1 MEGRHVRLSVRNPI
15 QKDGLYY
22 GNIKEKQANLILAT
36 REQECV
42 DNLSQMLF
50 EFPAELVLRSLDEGR
65 SIRDIISEEN
75 IDYEQHIGKL
85 KNYQTVATA
94 FMYMSPRSIIGD
106 GVGLGKTA
114 EVAALI
120 NYLKN
125 INQLKRFLIG
135 VETSAL
141 GQTQCEM
148 IKFTGLHVVQL
159 PSEQSK
165 MRKVI
170 QQTNWADVDGVIVKH
185 SALRSDLLSRWLSLY
200 LDEKSR
206 SRIFDLFILDES
218 SVVKNKNNKI
228 YDYTNNICNIIPRV
242 HFLNATTF
250 ETSIMDIY
258 NQIDMMDSSI
268 LPRKWRIE
276 KEFCRFGSKKYWK
289 TENGKPTIK
298 YNWKLNGYKN
308 QEIFKNSLKLFYFG
322 RAKKDVMEEVQHQYK
337 VYEVQPT
344 NEQSLALAKGYR
356 YMEVLN
362 CPSLIK
368 ELNIPCNRKN
378 VPKINRLVQLMED
391 ELHDY
396 KTMIYCFHLEAQ
408 KAIAEELNNI
418 GKKTVILNGS
428 NTDEER
434 WAIVNDFN
442 KGVYDVLIT
451 NIKKSL
457 NLFGGEACIIYTVET
472 NPAKMEQIRGRIDRN
487 TDDKTRLFILLVYG
501 GTDEHR
507 FLTEVISQRAK
518 DARSLTI
525 DSKTAIDY
533 FMEAMN

>member
-1 MEGRHVRLSVRNPI
+1 MAVRSPI
-15 QKDGLYY
+15 QKGGVYY
-22 GNIKEKQANLILAT
+22 GNIEEKQANLILAT
-36 REQECV
+36 REQDCI

-50 EFPAELVLRSLDEGR
+50 DFPAELVLRSLDEGR
-65 SIRDIISEEN
+65 SIRDIINEEKL
-75 IDYEQHIGKL
+75 DYKQYIGRL

-94 FMYMSPRSIIGD
+94 FMYLSPRSIIGD

-125 INQLKRFLIG
+125 IGKLNRFLIG

-141 GQTQCEM
+141 GQTQCEI

-159 PSEQSK
+159 PSEQYK

-170 QQTNWADVDGVIVKH
+170 QQTSWSEVDGAIVKH
-185 SALRSDLLSRWLSLY
+185 SALRSDLFSHWLSLY
-200 LDEKSR
+200 LDDKNM
-206 SRIFDLFILDES
+206 SRIFDTFILDES

-228 YDYTNNICNIIPRV
+228 YDYTTNICNIIPRV

-258 NQIDMMDSSI
+258 NQVDMMDGSI
-268 LPRKWRIE
+268 LPKKWRIE
-276 KEFCRFGSKKYWK
+276 KEFCRFGNKSYWK

-298 YNWKLNGYKN
+298 YSRKLSGYKN
-308 QEIFKNSLKLFYFG
+308 QEIFKESLKLFYFG
-322 RAKKDVMEEVQHQYK
+322 RAKSDVMEEVQHQYK

-344 NEQSLALAKGYR
+344 NDQSLALAKGYR

-368 ELNIPCNRKN
+368 ELGIPCNRKS
-378 VPKINRLVQLMED
+378 VPKIDRLVQLMKD
-391 ELHDY
+391 ELDDY
-396 KTMIYCFHLEAQ
+396 KTMVYCFHLEAQ
-408 KAIAEELNNI
+408 RAIADELSEI

-434 WAIVNDFN
+434 WAIVSDFN
-442 KGVYDVLIT
+442 KGLYDVLIT

-487 TDDKTRLFILLVYG
+487 VDDKTKIFILLVYE

-507 FLTEVISQRAK
+507 FLTEVVSQRAK
-518 DARSLTI
+518 DSRSLTI